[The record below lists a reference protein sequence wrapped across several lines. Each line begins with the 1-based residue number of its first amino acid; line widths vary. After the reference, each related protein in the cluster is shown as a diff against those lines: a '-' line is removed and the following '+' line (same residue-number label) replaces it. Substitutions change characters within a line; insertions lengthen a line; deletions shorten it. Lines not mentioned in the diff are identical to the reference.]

1 LKPMDSASDAAP
13 IIIYGAGAAGQE
25 LSQAILMDKSKKLI
39 AFYDDS
45 KNLKDRSKNGIPI
58 YGSLDNLKK
67 LKKTHQNLEVLLA
80 IPSLDLI
87 KRRKVISKLEDLKI
101 SVRTVPALHELIFD
115 SKKMSDIQNL
125 SINDI
130 LPGRR
135 VEKYIVNKA
144 SEREFFISGAGGSIG
159 AELSRQ
165 ILSQNPSKIILFDIS
180 EFNLFNIFEE
190 LKLVLEKNN
199 FQTSLIPILGSVCDQ
214 NHLNHIFINYNID
227 TVYHAAAYKH
237 VPLVEDENN
246 IAKSIEN
253 NLLGTYLLAKSAINA
268 KIKSFVL
275 VSTDKAVRPTN
286 IMGASKRMAEISIQA
301 LNQSQNDTDL
311 CMVRFGNVINS
322 SGSVIPLF
330 LEQISRGGPVTITH
344 KNVERYF
351 MTIPEASSLVIQAG
365 EMSKGG
371 EVFLLDMGEQIKIM
385 ELAKK
390 LIHLSGRNIA
400 NDPNESGIEIVEVGL
415 RPGEKM
421 YEELLISGT
430 SQKTLNNKIFKS
442 NESFI
447 PLKDFSEIIED
458 VKIFIKDNNIK
469 NLKSI
474 MSRYVDGFSA

>member
-1 LKPMDSASDAAP
+1 MDAARDAVP
-13 IIIYGAGAAGQE
+13 IVIYGAGSAGQE
-25 LSQAILMDKSKKLI
+25 LCQAILMDKSKKLI

-67 LKKTHQNLEVLLA
+67 LKKDYQNIEVLLA
-80 IPSLDLI
+80 IPSLDI
-87 KRRKVISKLEDLKI
+87 KKRRKVISKLEELKI
-101 SVRTVPALHELIFD
+101 AVRTVPALHELIFD

-125 SINDI
+125 SMNDI

-135 VEKYIVNKA
+135 VEKYSVVNA
-144 SEREFFISGAGGSIG
+144 HEREFFISGAGGSIG
-159 AELSRQ
+159 AELTRQ
-165 ILSQNPSKIILFDIS
+165 ILSQNPKKIILFDLS

-190 LKLVLEKNN
+190 SKLVIKENN
-199 FQTSLIPILGSVCDQ
+199 FQTLLIPMLGNVCDQ
-214 NHLNHIFINYNID
+214 NHLNHIFKNHNID

-253 NLLGTYLLAKSAINA
+253 NLLGTYLIAKTAIKA

-286 IMGASKRMAEISIQA
+286 IMGATKRMAEISIQA
-301 LNQSQNDTDL
+301 LNQSQNDTNL

-330 LEQISRGGPVTITH
+330 LDQISRGGPITITH
-344 KNVERYF
+344 KQVERYF

-365 EMSKGG
+365 EMSVGG
-371 EVFLLDMGEQIKIM
+371 EVFVLDMGEQIKIFD
-385 ELAKK
+385 LAKK

-400 NDPNESGIEIVEVGL
+400 NNSNISGIEIVEVGL

-421 YEELLISGT
+421 YEELLISGE
-430 SQKTLNNKIFKS
+430 SQKTPNDKIFKS
-442 NESFI
+442 NEMFI
-447 PLKDFSEIIED
+447 VLKEFTEVVED
-458 VKIFIKDNNIK
+458 VKCFVKDNEVKKLK
-469 NLKSI
+469 NI
-474 MSRYVDGFSA
+474 MSKYVDGFVA